1 MAFMEDIRTRLLNW
15 MFGSLDDAYSE
26 RVDYIM
32 DRREYRLGMQKQFI
46 KVRPNQ
52 ADDNL
57 TMNFVGLIVERS
69 VSMLF
74 GKGVRFEYGEDEA
87 AQELINE
94 VWQAND
100 QNVLLHRLGTFGAD
114 GGMCFV
120 KVVPREGEPLRL
132 VGLDPSLM
140 DIVTDPDDWQK
151 VTAYVIQYKTIRDGK
166 EIGKRE
172 ITELDESGLAWTI
185 TQQENSDATGH
196 KWQQVDEPVAWE
208 YEFPPITHWQNLP
221 NVMDAWGMPD
231 ITNDVIN
238 LQDRINFVSSN
249 ISKIIRLYAHPP
261 RWGKGLGN
269 MKDLTMGPDD
279 MIVVGDNGEINQLE
293 PIGDMGAS
301 LAFLNVLRQSMMD
314 ITRTVDISSLHDKIG
329 ALTNFGLR
337 VLYQDALQK
346 LGTKREL
353 YEEGLQELNSRILA
367 LNGIEDAPECEVEWI
382 NPLPENEQEEAMAV
396 EADLRMGIVSKQTI
410 SEKREYNW
418 EDEVERMNGEQ
429 LAGDNLGANLLR
441 AFDSTGGL

>member
-1 MAFMEDIRTRLLNW
+1 MAFMEDLRTRLLNW
-15 MFGSLDDAYSE
+15 VFGSLDDAYVE

-32 DRREYRLGMQKQFI
+32 DRREYRLGMQKEFI

-52 ADDNL
+52 ADDNM
-57 TMNFVGLIVERS
+57 TMNFIGLIIERS
-69 VSMLF
+69 VSLLF
-74 GKGVRFEYGEDEA
+74 GKGIAFEFGEDEA
-87 AQELINE
+87 AQDMVDE

-100 QNVLLHRLGTFGAD
+100 QNILLHRLGVFGAD

-132 VGLDPSLM
+132 VALDPSLM
-140 DIVTDPDDWQK
+140 DIHTDPDDWEK
-151 VTAYVIQYKTIRDGK
+151 VTAYIIQYKTMRDGK

-172 ITELDESGLAWTI
+172 VTELDESGLTWTI
-185 TQQENSDATGH
+185 TNFETTGG
-196 KWQQVDEPVAWE
+196 KWYQVGAPVVWE
-208 YEFPPITHWQNLP
+208 YDFPPITHWQNMP

-231 ITNDVIN
+231 ITNDVMR

-269 MKDLTMGPDD
+269 ANQITMGPDD
-279 MIVVGDNGEINQLE
+279 MIVVGENGEINQLE
-293 PIGDMGAS
+293 PIGDMSAS
-301 LAFLNVLRQSMMD
+301 LAFLNLLRQSLMD

-353 YEEGLQELNSRILA
+353 YEEGFQELNRRILA
-367 LNGIEDAPECEVEWI
+367 LNGMEDVPECKVMWPE
-382 NPLPENEQEEAMAV
+382 PMPENEPEEAAAIEVDMR
-396 EADLRMGIVSKQTI
+396 LGLLSKQTA
-410 SEKREYNW
+410 SEIRGYKW
-418 EDEVERMNGEQ
+418 DDEMTRMEEEKA
-429 LAGDNLGANLLR
+429 LGDTLGANLLR